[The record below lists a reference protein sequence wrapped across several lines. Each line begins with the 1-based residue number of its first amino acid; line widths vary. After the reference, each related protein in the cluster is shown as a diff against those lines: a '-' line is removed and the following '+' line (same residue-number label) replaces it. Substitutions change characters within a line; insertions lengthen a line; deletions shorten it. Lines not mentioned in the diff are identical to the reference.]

1 MWMPVPGRPDR
12 TMFYWHHYSLDDEKF
27 GRRNEIWLDEQV
39 DREDIEAIGEV
50 AKGVRSGFAPRG
62 RFIPGDEAGPHWF
75 HRLVFE
81 SIFPGKV
88 RFFRILG
95 FCRLARRFQWRAARR
110 GAV

>member
-1 MWMPVPGRPDR
+1 LSVNLWMPVPGRPDR
-12 TMFYWHHYSLDDEKF
+12 TMFYWYHYSLDDEKF

-39 DREDIEAIGEV
+39 DAEDIEAIGEV

-81 SIFPGKV
+81 SIF
-88 RFFRILG
+88 
-95 FCRLARRFQWRAARR
+95 QE
-110 GAV
+110 